1 MARTID
7 RVTFDDAE
15 YAAFGQRLEG
25 NLRALRT
32 ILGRPGFGEG
42 DLSLGAELEM
52 AIVDANARPL
62 GVNKEILALST
73 DPRLGLEL
81 DRFNLEYNLTPV
93 LAHGHPFTRLQ
104 AEATEALE
112 AANRLAAA
120 FGGRVIPIGILPTLT
135 ETDLQI
141 GALTDAPRYHAL
153 SERVRQLRHT
163 PSVVRIRGQDAI
175 QISCTEITLEG
186 ANTSFQVHYRVPPR
200 EFARSYNAAQLA
212 LPLAMAVSSNSPT
225 FLGRRLWDETR
236 IALFKQALDYRDFEA
251 TRWRP
256 PARVSFGHGWVRE
269 GAWECFAESVGLFQ
283 PIFPI
288 VDDEDSEGI
297 ARAGGV
303 PRLSELRLHQGTIWR
318 WNRPV
323 YDPGFGGHLRIE
335 MRALPSGPTPV
346 DMVASAAFL
355 IGLTRALTDRVD
367 EMLPRFPFAYA
378 EYNFYRA
385 AQQGLG
391 ATLLWPSNAATV
403 ASPFEVSAEHAVL
416 TALPLAAEGLHALGV
431 APEESER
438 LLAIIRGRVESGTTA
453 ARWQQRLLDRLLASE
468 QPGDALPLLVERYL
482 AHAQSGLPA
491 HEWSDD

>member
-7 RVTFDDAE
+7 RTTFQAAE
-15 YAAFGQRLEG
+15 YEAYGRRLES

-32 ILGRPGFGEG
+32 VLSRPDFGEG
-42 DLSLGAELEM
+42 EVSLGAELEM
-52 AIVDANARPL
+52 SIIGADARPL
-62 GVNKEILALST
+62 GVNKEIVALST

-93 LAHGHPFTRLQ
+93 LAGGHPFTRLQ
-104 AEATEALE
+104 GEATEALST
-112 AANRLAAA
+112 ANRLAAP

-135 ETDLQI
+135 EKDLEI

-153 SERVRQLRHT
+153 SEGVRRLRHT
-163 PSVVRIRGQDAI
+163 PSLLRIRGQDAI
-175 QISCTEITLEG
+175 QISCTDITLEG

-200 EFARSYNAAQLA
+200 HFARSYNAAQLA

-256 PARVSFGHGWVRE
+256 PARVGFGHGWVRD
-269 GAWECFAESVGLFQ
+269 GAWESFAESVALFQ

-288 VDDEDSEGI
+288 VNDEDCEGI

-318 WNRPV
+318 WNRAV

-335 MRALPSGPTPV
+335 MRALPSGPTPI
-346 DMVASAAFL
+346 DMVANAAFL
-355 IGLTRALTDRVD
+355 VGLTRALTDRVD

-391 ATLLWPSNAATV
+391 ATLLWPSGTSSV
-403 ASPFEVSAEHAVL
+403 ASPFEVPVAHAVL

-431 APEESER
+431 APDESER
-438 LLAIIRGRVESGTTA
+438 LLAIILGRVESGTTA
-453 ARWQQRLLDRLLASE
+453 ARWQQRLLARLLTSE
-468 QPGDALPLLVERYL
+468 QLSDALPLLVERYL
-482 AHAQSGLPA
+482 AHSQSGQPV